1 MSLFAIAF
9 RSVQQRW
16 FSSLL
21 TMLSMGLGVM
31 LVVAVLSIHGVVE
44 QSFRTN
50 SSLGYNV
57 IIGAKGGQEQLVLN
71 TVYYLSQPVENVRYD
86 FYLEFFGK
94 EQRDGEIVNS
104 FAYQRHVAEQQTVA
118 AAVAGELHGGL
129 AAVGLE
135 ALRMAAETEAARPLE
150 MGRDGRFSGYVEK
163 VIPVCLGDYFGRFRV
178 VGTTPAFFNDIVYD
192 YENEKKYEFAQ
203 GRNFEHESQAHG
215 FFEAVVGSTVAYEL
229 GVKLGDEISPR
240 HGTPDGHTHERK
252 FTVVGILKP
261 SGKPNDRAV
270 FVNMEGFY
278 LMEDHA
284 KPIEEP
290 KNEDGTTAGN
300 STAETHLANQAD
312 RPEPLPAEQRE
323 VTAMLAIIPNALL
336 AEGLKKPISKG
347 TNAQLVFPVLVI
359 HNLFS
364 SFVDPV
370 RWVLLGL
377 TSMICIVSGLSILLS
392 IYNSMSDRRQE
403 IAVMRALGA
412 GRDTVF
418 AIILLESAFL
428 ALGGGL
434 IGWLAGH
441 LSCVA
446 LSGEVERRTGVI
458 VGFWNYEPS
467 IRIFEL
473 LGVTSEWASNFSL
486 PLEIFIIPGL
496 LLLAVAV
503 GFMPALAAY
512 KTDVAKSLGK

>member
-1 MSLFAIAF
+1 MSLFAIAL

-31 LVVAVLSIHGVVE
+31 LVVAVLTIHGVVE
-44 QSFRTN
+44 RSFRSN

-57 IIGAKGGQEQLVLN
+57 IIGAKGGQEQLTLN
-71 TVYYLSQPVENVRYD
+71 TVFYLSQPVENVRYD
-86 FYLEFFGK
+86 FYLEFLDK
-94 EQRDGEIVNS
+94 ERRDQELKNS
-104 FAYQRHVAEQQTVA
+104 FAFQSQSAVHATSTVA
-118 AAVAGELHGGL
+118 LASDSTGGL
-129 AAVGLE
+129 ASWGQEVLREAVHRG
-135 ALRMAAETEAARPLE
+135 AERPLE
-150 MGRDGRFSGYVEK
+150 FGRDGRFAAYCEM

-178 VGTTPAFFNDIVYD
+178 VGTTPAFFDEIVFD
-192 YENEKKYEFAQ
+192 LEFGRKYEFAQ
-203 GRNFEHESQAHG
+203 GKNFVHESAEHG
-215 FFEAVVGSTVAYEL
+215 FFEAVVGATVAREMN
-229 GVKLGDEISPR
+229 VKLGDKISPR

-261 SGKPNDRAV
+261 SGTPNDRAC

-284 KPIEEP
+284 KPLEET
-290 KNEDGTTAGN
+290 KNEDGSKAGN
-300 STAETHLANQAD
+300 VNAETHAANMED
-312 RPEPLPAEQRE
+312 RPEPLPLEQRE
-323 VTAMLAIIPNALL
+323 ITSLLAIVPNALV
-336 AEGLKKPISKG
+336 AEGMRRAINKG
-347 TNAQLVFPVLVI
+347 PHAQAVFPVMVI
-359 HNLFS
+359 HNLFA

-377 TSMICIVSGLSILLS
+377 TSMICVVSGLSILLS

-418 AIILLESAFL
+418 AIILMESAVL
-428 ALGGGL
+428 ALGGGF
-434 IGWLAGH
+434 IGWIFGH
-441 LSCVA
+441 VSCVA
-446 LSGEVERRTGVI
+446 LSGEVERRTGVMI
-458 VGFWNYEPS
+458 GLWNAEPS
-467 IRIFEL
+467 IKIFEV
-473 LGVTSEWASNFSL
+473 LGVTSDWATRFSL
-486 PLEIFIIPGL
+486 PLELFIIPGL
-496 LLLAVAV
+496 LLLAVIV